1 MMDKEQALAKVGL
14 FEGLNPKFL
23 KGLAG
28 IATERS
34 FKPGDYL
41 MRQGESGIGLFI
53 ILTGK
58 VRVEKTD
65 ACGRTV
71 EIAENGPGDILGE
84 MAVFDG
90 SPRSASVAASA
101 ETTSL
106 VLASWEFNAFLKAHP
121 EAALELLPIVVKRFR
136 ETNDALIGMGAIRD
150 C

>member
-1 MMDKEQALAKVGL
+1 MDKERALAKVRL
-14 FEGLNPKFL
+14 FEVLNPKYL
-23 KGLAG
+23 RGLAG

-34 FKPGDYL
+34 FKPGDLL
-41 MRQGESGIGLFI
+41 MKQGESGIGLFI
-53 ILTGK
+53 ILSGR

-65 ACGRTV
+65 LSGRMV
-71 EIAENGPGDILGE
+71 EEAENGSGDILGE

-90 SPRSASVAASA
+90 APRSASVRALE
-101 ETTSL
+101 ETVCL

-136 ETNDALIGMGAIRD
+136 ETNDALISLGGRSE

>member
-1 MMDKEQALAKVGL
+1 MDKEQALAKVGL
-14 FEGLNPKFL
+14 FEGLNPKYL

-34 FKPGDYL
+34 FKPGEYL

-53 ILTGK
+53 ILSGA
-58 VRVEKTD
+58 VRVEKVD
-65 ACGRTV
+65 SAGRIV
-71 EIAENGPGDILGE
+71 ESIENGPGDILGE

-90 SPRSASVAASA
+90 FPRSASVISLV

-136 ETNDALIGMGAIRD
+136 ETNDALIHLGGKME

>member
-1 MMDKEQALAKVGL
+1 MDKEQALAKVGL
-14 FEGLNPKFL
+14 FEGLNPKYL
-23 KGLAG
+23 KGLAS

-34 FKPGDYL
+34 FKADEYL

-53 ILTGK
+53 ILSGK

-65 ACGRTV
+65 ASGRNV
-71 EIAENGPGDILGE
+71 ELAENGPGDILGE

-90 SPRSASVAASA
+90 SPRSASVAASV
-101 ETTSL
+101 ETACL

-136 ETNDALIGMGAIRD
+136 ETNDALINLGALRN

>member
-1 MMDKEQALAKVGL
+1 MEKEQALAKVRL

-23 KGLAG
+23 KGLAS

-53 ILTGK
+53 ILSGK
-58 VRVEKTD
+58 VRVEKTE
-65 ACGRTV
+65 ASGREV
-71 EIAENGPGDILGE
+71 ELAENGPGDILGE

-90 SPRSASVAASA
+90 SPRSASVAAA
-101 ETTSL
+101 TETNCL

-136 ETNDALIGMGAIRD
+136 ETNDALVNLGAMRD